1 MRERKLFL
9 RIFLWFLGAM
19 LLMALVSVLLTVFMT
34 QQGIILTGQQEAL
47 SNALDRNGKRLLE
60 LHETET
66 PSRLSEEIERIRNE
80 TGLAIFIF
88 DGRGTPVPIE
98 GGPSGEF
105 LVRLGKDALNLLD
118 QGTTFQ
124 TRGQFSSV
132 FRRLVSP
139 SGKDYIL
146 VGSFRR
152 SPYIARVLTGN
163 PKALAI
169 HLLGLLVTALVFCF
183 LLARYLADP
192 LVRLS
197 RTARSVS
204 GGRLDTP
211 VDDGVKKRSDE
222 IGELARSFE
231 AMTRHLT
238 TLLEAQ
244 RRLIQDISHEL
255 RTPLARLGV
264 ALELAQK
271 KSGAVAKESL
281 DRIGRESE
289 VLNVMIGDLLSLS
302 RLEAEMEHMD
312 YEKADLGSI
321 LESVV
326 EDANFEARAMKRKVE
341 LVYPDDLGLVR
352 LYSELVRRAV
362 ENIVR
367 NGLRYAPEG
376 TSVIVRAELLDRD
389 GRPGVSISVRDRGP
403 GVPEAELE
411 EIFKPFYRTESSR
424 SRDTGGTGLGLAIAR
439 KAALAHGGDIRAVLP
454 PGGGLLVEMWLPI
467 HPQGRV

>member
-9 RIFLWFLGAM
+9 GIFLWFLGAM
-19 LLMALVSVLLTVFMT
+19 LLMVLVSVLLTVFMT

-60 LHETET
+60 LHEMED
-66 PSRLSEEIERIRNE
+66 PARLKEEMERIRSE

-88 DGRGTPVPIE
+88 NGQGTPVPVE

-124 TRGQFSSV
+124 TRGEFSSV
-132 FRRLVSP
+132 FRKVASS
-139 SGKDYIL
+139 SGKNYIL
-146 VGSFRR
+146 VGAFRR

-169 HLLGLLVTALVFCF
+169 HLLGLLATALVFCF
-183 LLARYLADP
+183 LLARYLSDP

-231 AMTRHLT
+231 AMTKHLT

-244 RRLIQDISHEL
+244 QRLIRDISHEL

-264 ALELAQK
+264 ALELARK

-289 VLNVMIGDLLSLS
+289 VLNDMIGDLLSLS

-312 YEKADLGSI
+312 FEKTDFGPI
-321 LESVV
+321 LDSVA
-326 EDANFEARAMKRKVE
+326 EDANFEARAMKRDVV
-341 LVYPDDLGLVR
+341 LIYSDDLGPVR

-376 TSVIVRAELLDRD
+376 TSVTVRAERRDRE
-389 GRPGVSISVRDRGP
+389 GRPGVSILVLDRGP
-403 GVPEAELE
+403 GVPKAELE
-411 EIFKPFYRTESSR
+411 EIFKPFYRTEASR

-439 KAALAHGGDIRAVLP
+439 KAALAHGGDIHAELP
-454 PGGGLLVEMWLPI
+454 PGGGLLVEMWLPA
-467 HPQGRV
+467 HPLDQ